1 MHAHFGATSFFFKTA
16 SMNQVIK
23 ETIQVLK
30 NGGIILYPTDTI
42 WGIGCD
48 ATNPEAVAKIH
59 KLKQSEDSKSMLV
72 LLENPNLLNS
82 YIDEV
87 PEVAWELIE
96 VSTKPLTI
104 IYPKAKNLAANLI
117 AADGSIGIRV
127 VKHNFCERLI
137 QTFRK
142 PIVSTSANIA
152 GKTSPK
158 SFKDID
164 AQIVDGVDFVVPQ
177 IYEEST
183 TNLPSSIIQLGVRGE
198 IKVIRE

>member
-1 MHAHFGATSFFFKTA
+1 MVQPHFFVKTA

-30 NGGIILYPTDTI
+30 YGGIILYPTDTI

-82 YIDEV
+82 YVEVV

>member
-1 MHAHFGATSFFFKTA
+1 MQPHFFVKTA

-30 NGGIILYPTDTI
+30 YGGIILYPTDTI

-82 YIDEV
+82 YVEVV